1 MRGGSTLSMVSMGSV
16 VVLVMALSAGC
27 GSGVQDSGLG
37 EWLGP
42 ADAACD
48 DELSEVGGLAETPA
62 DAAANAD
69 ALTDA
74 FASASQKVADLEPPT
89 GDDGEAVSEFLGTI
103 NGVAEDQAAA
113 VEASDDGTDDFAYAA
128 AFAELDADAAAE
140 QAEALGLEDCTARY
154 RDAADSISTT
164 ADTLEALG
172 AVSEIRVG
180 DCTSDN
186 EDEIEAAECTDDAA
200 AAEVLTTELTDEF
213 DCGSDSD
220 ISRSFSQ
227 SQGDVSVAA
236 GVCLAS
242 LGPSPE
248 EVDNVWDIGS
258 CVASDDPNEDPFTGV
273 EVACDDPT
281 ATLEV
286 TDDVGV
292 DDTCPGA
299 DDVGIL
305 HSDEE
310 VDLFGE
316 GSWCLSP
323 L

>member
-1 MRGGSTLSMVSMGSV
+1 MRGGSLVAV
-16 VVLVMALSAGC
+16 VVLVVALGSAC
-27 GSGVQDSGLG
+27 GSGVVDSGLG

-42 ADAACD
+42 ADTACA
-48 DELSEVGGLAETPA
+48 DELADVGGLAETPA
-62 DAAANAD
+62 DAAANAE
-69 ALTDA
+69 ALRDA
-74 FASASQKVADLEPPT
+74 FAAAAQKVGDLDPPT
-89 GDDGEAVSEFLGTI
+89 GDDGEAVSELVDTM
-103 NGVAEDQAAA
+103 NGVAEAQTAA
-113 VEASDDGTDDFAYAA
+113 VEASDDGADDLAYAA
-128 AFAELDADAAAE
+128 AFAELDAGSAAD
-140 QAEALGLEDCTARY
+140 QAEAIGLEDCTARY
-154 RDAADSISTT
+154 RDAADSVSGT
-164 ADTLEALG
+164 ADSLEALG

-186 EDEIEAAECTDDAA
+186 EDDIEAAECTDDSA

-220 ISRSFSQ
+220 SSRSFSQ
-227 SQGDVSVAA
+227 SQGDVSAA
-236 GVCLAS
+236 VGFCLAS

-258 CVASDDPNEDPFTGV
+258 CVSADDPNADPFVGV

-281 ATLEV
+281 ANLEV

-292 DDTCPGA
+292 NGTCPGA

-310 VDLFGE
+310 NDIFGE
-316 GSWCLSP
+316 GTWCLSP